1 MFYNK
6 NCQRL
11 GLNIDYYEL
20 KETRCNYI
28 SHQLNRQRNCYSS
41 MTRTVP
47 EDHSRDNANALSLAK
62 YQESK
67 LSLDKNKAHTQKV
80 V

>member
-28 SHQLNRQRNCYSS
+28 SHQLNISVEEAFFPDREIA
-41 MTRTVP
+41 TV
-47 EDHSRDNANALSLAK
+47 L
-62 YQESK
+62 
-67 LSLDKNKAHTQKV
+67 
-80 V
+80 